1 MLVKEVMTTDVVV
14 LDMYM
19 SLRDAVSLLAEKNIS
34 GAPVVDNNG
43 ELAGILTEKDVLREV
58 KEAADEVR
66 MVFPS
71 IHSMGIMFELSKGET
86 EILEAFKEQANV
98 VVMDVM
104 TKNVIT
110 CTPDTTVNEVASIL
124 VKRDI
129 NRLPV
134 VDEDNHVVGIITRGD
149 IVKSIS
155 KNSG

>member
-1 MLVKEVMTTDVVV
+1 
-14 LDMYM
+14 M
-19 SLRDAVSLLAEKNIS
+19 SLGDAVTLLAEKNIS

-43 ELAGILTEKDVLREV
+43 ELVGILTEKDVLREV
-58 KEAADEVR
+58 KEAADKVR

-86 EILEAFKEQANV
+86 EILEAFKEQSNV

-124 VKRDI
+124 VKRNI

-149 IVKSIS
+149 IVRSIS

>member
-1 MLVKEVMTTDVVV
+1 MLVKEVMTTDVLV
-14 LDMYM
+14 LDMFM
-19 SLRDAVSLLAEKNIS
+19 SLREAVSLLAEKNIS
-34 GAPVVDNNG
+34 GAPVVDNDG
-43 ELAGILTEKDVLREV
+43 ELVGILTEKDVLREV
-58 KEAADEVR
+58 KEAADDVH

-104 TKNVIT
+104 TKSVIT

-124 VKRDI
+124 VKRNI

-149 IVKSIS
+149 IVRSIS